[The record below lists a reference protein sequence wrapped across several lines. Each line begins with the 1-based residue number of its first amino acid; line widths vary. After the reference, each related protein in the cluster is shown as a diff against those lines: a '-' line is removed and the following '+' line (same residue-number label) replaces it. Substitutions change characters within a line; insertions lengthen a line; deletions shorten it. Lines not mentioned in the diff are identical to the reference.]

1 MLEEKIKVKRI
12 RNDLDKFEMNK
23 LGAKI
28 NAEIEIL
35 EKKQNKNRARKI
47 IKNIEKSKL
56 KLREM
61 ETMKTPNILANMLV
75 EEIKGI
81 HTRYG
86 RKFKI
91 SD

>member
-1 MLEEKIKVKRI
+1 M
-12 RNDLDKFEMNK
+12 
-23 LGAKI
+23 
-28 NAEIEIL
+28 EISLL

-47 IKNIEKSKL
+47 IKDIEKLKL

-61 ETMKTPNILANMLV
+61 ETMKTPNILANMFV

-91 SD
+91 SDQYKIDNLKAISKSQDM